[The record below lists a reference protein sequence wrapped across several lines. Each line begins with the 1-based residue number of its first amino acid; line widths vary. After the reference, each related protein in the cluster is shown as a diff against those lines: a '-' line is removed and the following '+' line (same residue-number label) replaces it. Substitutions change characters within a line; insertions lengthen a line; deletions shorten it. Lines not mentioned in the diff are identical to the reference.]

1 MALSFY
7 LCGKKSKK
15 EPLSSPSPGIAFSN
29 RNIAFTQ
36 FFFFL
41 FAVILYCNF
50 VFYFEKTVFEKI
62 IKNVKRY

>member
-1 MALSFY
+1 VEKKAKKNHFPALPQALPFPIETLHLHSFV
-7 LCGKKSKK
+7 
-15 EPLSSPSPGIAFSN
+15 
-29 RNIAFTQ
+29 
-36 FFFFL
+36 FFL